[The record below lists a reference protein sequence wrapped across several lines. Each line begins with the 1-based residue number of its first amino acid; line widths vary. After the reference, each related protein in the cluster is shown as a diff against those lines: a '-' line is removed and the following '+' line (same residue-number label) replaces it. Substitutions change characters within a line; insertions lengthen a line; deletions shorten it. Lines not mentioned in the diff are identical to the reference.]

1 MSGLFERDRNYV
13 LGDPELEVIGD
24 REKLAQWRHKGI
36 GPAFYRLG
44 RKIVYRGADLN
55 AWAASRRVE
64 PGKPAN
70 ALMARRVNAA
80 RVKANR
86 SYTVEE
92 LADTAGVTPQTVRSW
107 IKQGLPALTE
117 QRPFLVLGWALQGV
131 CGARELG
138 PQAPAAA
145 SASSSASGA
154 SAPAVP
160 RMGMADYEPL
170 SPGRGLLR
178 AFCEVC
184 EGTCTRV
191 ISAASLPAW
200 RAICQIG
207 GNNPEQD

>member
-1 MSGLFERDRNYV
+1 
-13 LGDPELEVIGD
+13 
-24 REKLAQWRHKGI
+24 
-36 GPAFYRLG
+36 
-44 RKIVYRGADLN
+44 
-55 AWAASRRVE
+55 
-64 PGKPAN
+64 
-70 ALMARRVNAA
+70 MARRVNAA

-92 LADTAGVTPQTVRSW
+92 LADTVGVTPQTVRNW

-117 QRPFLVLGWALQGV
+117 QRPFLVLGWA
-131 CGARELG
+131 CKEFADARELG

-184 EGTCTRV
+184 ERTCTRV
-191 ISAASLPAW
+191 IGAASLPAW